1 MNPSLEWGSKKELYR
16 DVRRCKACRSSAS
29 LASLVCIWLARLWRP
44 FVFSY
49 FFGPPLPFNIRPE
62 HLIIRMARIPVPQ
75 ALWSSHGGEELVIH
89 TTAFYHCGIIV
100 IISHLEFRIQDI
112 PSRCCDLE
120 FNASMTCA
128 GRSQKQKTRR
138 AAWPRKVLVTTSDLQ
153 VCAVCAADQLHHD
166 DHGDIVEILLVK
178 SCHNLGGSQLH
189 QVNFKADFIYTCS
202 NFIYSITYRQTT
214 YHSRCSLHRWRL
226 KTSILHDLRG
236 FEAWR

>member
-1 MNPSLEWGSKKELYR
+1 M
-16 DVRRCKACRSSAS
+16 
-29 LASLVCIWLARLWRP
+29 I
-44 FVFSY
+44 
-49 FFGPPLPFNIRPE
+49 FGTPLPWNIRPE
-62 HLIIRMARIPVPQ
+62 HLIVRMARIPVPK
-75 ALWSSHGGEELVIH
+75 ALWSSHGGEEFVIH

-100 IISHLEFRIQDI
+100 NISHLELHIQDM

-120 FNASMTCA
+120 LNASMTCA

-138 AAWPRKVLVTTSDLQ
+138 AAWPRKVLVTTSDPE

-178 SCHNLGGSQLH
+178 SCHNVGGSQLH
-189 QVNFKADFIYTCS
+189 QVNFKEDFIYTCWI
-202 NFIYSITYRQTT
+202 FIYSRTYRQTT
-214 YHSRCSLHRWRL
+214 HNSRRSLHRWRL